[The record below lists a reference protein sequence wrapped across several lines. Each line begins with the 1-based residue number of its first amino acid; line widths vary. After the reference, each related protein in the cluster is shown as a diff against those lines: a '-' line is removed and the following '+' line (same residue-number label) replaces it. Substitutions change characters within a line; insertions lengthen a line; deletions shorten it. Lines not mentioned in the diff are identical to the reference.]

1 MTVVLGT
8 ILVLGGLATF
18 LLYPRDVVLT
28 VHDYEALKWEF
39 GTNPWIVIK
48 VRLLELKYWRHQSA
62 FLMFSRIS

>member
-48 VRLLELKYWRHQSA
+48 VRLLELKY
-62 FLMFSRIS
+62 